1 MSMPENIENTEEL
14 VNTIKGQIAD
24 KEKEIQENFTKL
36 GEVYYV
42 KYAKDP
48 DGDLTLED
56 PKICPQCGTKNAKD
70 SLFCGECGCKLPEE
84 KEEQEENICPN
95 CGGTLREGD
104 RFCRSCGAKVVVEE
118 QEIQPAQ
125 PEPRHCK
132 NCGALLE
139 EDAIFCIYC
148 GTKNN

>member
-48 DGDLTLED
+48 DGDFSEL
-56 PKICPQCGTKNAKD
+56 C
-70 SLFCGECGCKLPEE
+70 
-84 KEEQEENICPN
+84 
-95 CGGTLREGD
+95 
-104 RFCRSCGAKVVVEE
+104 
-118 QEIQPAQ
+118 QEIENQYQVAS
-125 PEPRHCK
+125 K
-132 NCGALLE
+132 KLLSWYLVNL
-139 EDAIFCIYC
+139 F
-148 GTKNN
+148 TLS

>member
-48 DGDLTLED
+48 DGDFSEL
-56 PKICPQCGTKNAKD
+56 C
-70 SLFCGECGCKLPEE
+70 
-84 KEEQEENICPN
+84 QETSIRRLIRWNN
-95 CGGTLREGD
+95 
-104 RFCRSCGAKVVVEE
+104 RFL
-118 QEIQPAQ
+118 I
-125 PEPRHCK
+125 
-132 NCGALLE
+132 
-139 EDAIFCIYC
+139 
-148 GTKNN
+148 

>member
-48 DGDLTLED
+48 DGDFL
-56 PKICPQCGTKNAKD
+56 NYVR
-70 SLFCGECGCKLPEE
+70 KL
-84 KEEQEENICPN
+84 KTSIRRLIRWNN
-95 CGGTLREGD
+95 
-104 RFCRSCGAKVVVEE
+104 RFL
-118 QEIQPAQ
+118 I
-125 PEPRHCK
+125 
-132 NCGALLE
+132 
-139 EDAIFCIYC
+139 
-148 GTKNN
+148 

>member
-1 MSMPENIENTEEL
+1 MRN
-14 VNTIKGQIAD
+14 K
-24 KEKEIQENFTKL
+24 
-36 GEVYYV
+36 
-42 KYAKDP
+42 
-48 DGDLTLED
+48 
-56 PKICPQCGTKNAKD
+56 
-70 SLFCGECGCKLPEE
+70 
-84 KEEQEENICPN
+84 ENICPN

>member
-1 MSMPENIENTEEL
+1 MNDYIGNIY
-14 VNTIKGQIAD
+14 K
-24 KEKEIQENFTKL
+24 K
-36 GEVYYV
+36 
-42 KYAKDP
+42 
-48 DGDLTLED
+48 
-56 PKICPQCGTKNAKD
+56 
-70 SLFCGECGCKLPEE
+70 
-84 KEEQEENICPN
+84 
-95 CGGTLREGD
+95 
-104 RFCRSCGAKVVVEE
+104 EE

>member
-48 DGDLTLED
+48 DGDFSELCQEIENQYQEINQMEQQILDLTLED
-56 PKICPQCGTKNAKD
+56 PKSVHSAEQRTQKTVCFVENVDVNYQKKRKNKKRISVQIA
-70 SLFCGECGCKLPEE
+70 
-84 KEEQEENICPN
+84 
-95 CGGTLREGD
+95 
-104 RFCRSCGAKVVVEE
+104 VV
-118 QEIQPAQ
+118 
-125 PEPRHCK
+125 R
-132 NCGALLE
+132 
-139 EDAIFCIYC
+139 
-148 GTKNN
+148 